1 MLGMTRHVP
10 AWALAAAALWAS
22 VSPAAAQSRREMQ
35 MMADIRMLQE
45 QTQQLQQQLAA
56 ALAQIGETL
65 KQLSARTDDQNTAT
79 RKGFAD
85 QKLTVDQVGSDL
97 RVVKERVDET
107 NVRIT
112 SLSQEVEALRLAI
125 PSYPP
130 PAPPTDPAAGLDPG
144 AEPGAP
150 VAGGSPTMPPPGTP
164 GAVVAPVAPAN
175 PGISPQR
182 LYDTAWTD
190 YTAGQW
196 TLCIEGFGTY
206 LRSFPRSEAA
216 DDAQFYIGECN
227 FADGKYA
234 DAMDAYNRVIA
245 GYPKADKVPDAY
257 YKRGMTFER
266 MGQLDRA
273 RESWDTLLKTFPDAE
288 VARLAKQNMDRLA
301 RAKQD

>member
-1 MLGMTRHVP
+1 MVGMIRHFLVGAIVASAVVAP
-10 AWALAAAALWAS
+10 AA
-22 VSPAAAQSRREMQ
+22 PAAAQSRREMQ

-65 KQLSARTDDQNTAT
+65 KQLSARQDDQTGAT

-130 PAPPTDPAAGLDPG
+130 PSGTTTEPGLEPAAGAAPG
-144 AEPGAP
+144 VPPTSTAGAP
-150 VAGGSPTMPPPGTP
+150 AGTPPP
-164 GAVVAPVAPAN
+164 PVAPTPNPVN

-182 LYDTAWTD
+182 LYD
-190 YTAGQW
+190 
-196 TLCIEGFGTY
+196 
-206 LRSFPRSEAA
+206 
-216 DDAQFYIGECN
+216 
-227 FADGKYA
+227 
-234 DAMDAYNRVIA
+234 
-245 GYPKADKVPDAY
+245 
-257 YKRGMTFER
+257 
-266 MGQLDRA
+266 
-273 RESWDTLLKTFPDAE
+273 
-288 VARLAKQNMDRLA
+288 
-301 RAKQD
+301 

>member
-1 MLGMTRHVP
+1 
-10 AWALAAAALWAS
+10 
-22 VSPAAAQSRREMQ
+22 MQ

-65 KQLSARTDDQNTAT
+65 KQLSTRQDDQTGAT

-85 QKLTVDQVGSDL
+85 QKLTIDQVGSDL
-97 RVVKERVDET
+97 RVVRERVDET

-112 SLSQEVEALRLAI
+112 SLSQEIEALRLAI

-130 PAPPTDPAAGLDPG
+130 PTQTVDPSLDPAAAAAATAAAAAAGSVPPAPG
-144 AEPGAP
+144 A
-150 VAGGSPTMPPPGTP
+150 SLPPQSA
-164 GAVVAPVAPAN
+164 AVPPVAPSTPPPAPVN

-196 TLCIEGFGTY
+196 TLCIEGFNTY

-227 FADGKYA
+227 FADGKYTE
-234 DAMDAYNRVIA
+234 AMDAYNRVIA
-245 GYPKADKVPDAY
+245 TYARGDKVPDAY

-266 MGQLDRA
+266 LGQLDRA
-273 RESWDTLLKTFPDAE
+273 RESWESLLKLFPDAE
-288 VARLAKQNMDRLA
+288 VARLGKQNIDRLA
-301 RAKQD
+301 RAKPKA